1 MKKSPLNE
9 RRFAMAE
16 YVNGTKELPTIIEKD
31 KPQVKEVYE
40 EIKPSMDNQIIESV
54 SYEKVVS

>member
-1 MKKSPLNE
+1 
-9 RRFAMAE
+9 MAE